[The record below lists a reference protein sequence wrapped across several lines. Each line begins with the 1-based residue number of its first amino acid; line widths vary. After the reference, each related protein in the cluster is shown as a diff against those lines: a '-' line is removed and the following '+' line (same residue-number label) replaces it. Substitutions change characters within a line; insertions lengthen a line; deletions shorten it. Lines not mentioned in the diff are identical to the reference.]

1 MRPTN
6 RWHYRQERIARCG
19 WSALATLTLTL
30 AAYAQGRPD
39 IVWIHAGHGSHVN
52 SVAFSPNGTLLAT
65 GSDGTTIKLWR
76 VSDGAFVRTLAGHTS
91 SVNSIAFS
99 PDGTLL
105 VSGSSDRTVRLWR
118 VSDGTLART
127 LSGHTNWVNA
137 GGLRLG
143 LQGVRTIE
151 NPLLQ
156 VPPARRGTE
165 HLARFPSRSGE
176 SSLST
181 FPLAKRGE
189 PSPSTVPLAKRGNQA
204 PARFP
209 SRSGGN
215 LKEGGNCKLCPRD
228 WYQTNHHAIVR
239 KNERE

>member
-65 GSDGTTIKLWR
+65 GSDDTTIKLWR

-215 LKEGGNCKLCPRD
+215 LKEGGNCKLCPCN
-228 WYQTNHHAIVR
+228 WY
-239 KNERE
+239 

>member
-65 GSDGTTIKLWR
+65 GSDDTTIKLWR

-189 PSPSTVPLAKRGNQA
+189 PSPSTVPLAKRGE
-204 PARFP
+204 P
-209 SRSGGN
+209 
-215 LKEGGNCKLCPRD
+215 
-228 WYQTNHHAIVR
+228 
-239 KNERE
+239 

>member
-39 IVWIHAGHGSHVN
+39 VVWIHAGHGSHVN
-52 SVAFSPNGTLLAT
+52 SVAFSPNGTLLAI
-65 GSDGTTIKLWR
+65 GSDDTTIKLWR

-91 SVNSIAFS
+91 SVNSIAFSPDGTLLVSGSSDRSVRLWRVSDGTLVRTFIGHTDWINSVAFS

-189 PSPSTVPLAKRGNQA
+189 P
-204 PARFP
+204 
-209 SRSGGN
+209 
-215 LKEGGNCKLCPRD
+215 
-228 WYQTNHHAIVR
+228 
-239 KNERE
+239 

>member
-65 GSDGTTIKLWR
+65 GSDDTTIKLWR

-156 VPPARRGTE
+156 VSPARRGTE

-189 PSPSTVPLAKRGNQA
+189 PSPSTVPLAKRGE
-204 PARFP
+204 P
-209 SRSGGN
+209 
-215 LKEGGNCKLCPRD
+215 
-228 WYQTNHHAIVR
+228 
-239 KNERE
+239 

>member
-65 GSDGTTIKLWR
+65 GSDDTTIKLWR

-165 HLARFPSRSGE
+165 HLARFPSRSGGTKPQHGSPRE
-176 SSLST
+176 AGGTLR
-181 FPLAKRGE
+181 RGAIVN
-189 PSPSTVPLAKRGNQA
+189 SA
-204 PARFP
+204 
-209 SRSGGN
+209 
-215 LKEGGNCKLCPRD
+215 
-228 WYQTNHHAIVR
+228 HAISIR
-239 KNERE
+239 

>member
-65 GSDGTTIKLWR
+65 GSDDTTIKLWR

-105 VSGSSDRTVRLWR
+105 VSGSSDRSVRLWR

-156 VPPARRGTE
+156 VSPARRGTE

-181 FPLAKRGE
+181 FPLAEAGE
-189 PSPSTVPLAKRGNQA
+189 PSPSTVPLAKRGE
-204 PARFP
+204 P
-209 SRSGGN
+209 
-215 LKEGGNCKLCPRD
+215 
-228 WYQTNHHAIVR
+228 
-239 KNERE
+239 

>member
-52 SVAFSPNGTLLAT
+52 SVAFSPNGTLLAI
-65 GSDGTTIKLWR
+65 GSDDTTIKLWR

-156 VPPARRGTE
+156 VPPARRGTK

-176 SSLST
+176 SS
-181 FPLAKRGE
+181 
-189 PSPSTVPLAKRGNQA
+189 PSTVPLAKRGE
-204 PARFP
+204 P
-209 SRSGGN
+209 
-215 LKEGGNCKLCPRD
+215 
-228 WYQTNHHAIVR
+228 
-239 KNERE
+239 

>member
-65 GSDGTTIKLWR
+65 GSDDTTIKLWR

-105 VSGSSDRTVRLWR
+105 VSGSSDKTVRLWR

-181 FPLAKRGE
+181 FPLAKRG
-189 PSPSTVPLAKRGNQA
+189 NQA

-215 LKEGGNCKLCPRD
+215 LRRGGDRKL
-228 WYQTNHHAIVR
+228 
-239 KNERE
+239 

>member
-52 SVAFSPNGTLLAT
+52 RVAFSPNGTLLAT
-65 GSDGTTIKLWR
+65 GSDDTTIKLWR

-105 VSGSSDRTVRLWR
+105 VLGSSDRTVRLWR

-189 PSPSTVPLAKRGNQA
+189 PSPSTVPLAERGE
-204 PARFP
+204 P
-209 SRSGGN
+209 
-215 LKEGGNCKLCPRD
+215 
-228 WYQTNHHAIVR
+228 
-239 KNERE
+239 

>member
-65 GSDGTTIKLWR
+65 GSDDTTIKLWR

-228 WYQTNHHAIVR
+228 W
-239 KNERE
+239 

>member
-65 GSDGTTIKLWR
+65 GSDDTTIKLWR

-165 HLARFPSRSGE
+165 HLARFPSRSGGTKPQHGSPRE
-176 SSLST
+176 AGGTKPQHVS
-181 FPLAKRGE
+181 PREAGE
-189 PSPSTVPLAKRGNQA
+189 PSPSTVPLAKRGE
-204 PARFP
+204 P
-209 SRSGGN
+209 
-215 LKEGGNCKLCPRD
+215 
-228 WYQTNHHAIVR
+228 
-239 KNERE
+239 

>member
-65 GSDGTTIKLWR
+65 GSDDTTIKLWR

-105 VSGSSDRTVRLWR
+105 VLGSSDRTVRLWR

-215 LKEGGNCKLCPRD
+215 LKEGDNCKLCPRD
-228 WYQTNHHAIVR
+228 WYQTNHYAIVR